1 VVGLVGR
8 VSIAPTLPRAA
19 LAALLFN
26 ATIWGLSWWPLREL
40 ARLGLNGLWA
50 TAIVFLIGSVSL
62 IAIWPGALTQLVR
75 SRPMWL
81 LALAAGLTNTC
92 FNWGM
97 TVGEVLRVVLLF
109 YLMPVWSMFFARWLT
124 GEPITTGA
132 ILRALLA
139 IAGAAAVLWRPGLG
153 LPWPAGLGDWLGVAG
168 GVSFAFLNV
177 WLRRMGETA
186 AAARALAMS
195 VGSAA
200 VPALVASVLATV
212 GLLETPPPLHVD
224 WMIGAA
230 ALAAVLLIANGALQ
244 YGAPRLPS
252 RVTAIVMLV
261 EVPVAAVSSVLIGGE
276 SLSPQL
282 IAGGALII
290 FASALAACSIRP
302 QRAPREHSGLS

>member
-1 VVGLVGR
+1 MVGR
-8 VSIAPTLPRAA
+8 VSLATALPRAA

-26 ATIWGLSWWPLREL
+26 ASIWGLSWWPLREL
-40 ARLGLNGLWA
+40 AGLGLNGLWA
-50 TAIVFLIGSVSL
+50 TAVVFLMGSLALV
-62 IAIWPGALTQLVR
+62 AIWPGALAQLAR

-124 GEPITTGA
+124 GEPVTMGA
-132 ILRALLA
+132 VLRALLA
-139 IAGAAAVLWRPGLG
+139 IAGAAAVLWRPEVG

-195 VGSAA
+195 VGSAT
-200 VPALVASVLATV
+200 VPALFAAVLATA
-212 GLLETPPPLHVD
+212 GLLEAPPPLRID
-224 WMIGAA
+224 WVVGAA
-230 ALAAVLLIANGALQ
+230 ALAAVLLVANGALQ

-276 SLSPQL
+276 ALSPQL
-282 IAGGALII
+282 IAGGALIVL
-290 FASALAACSIRP
+290 ASALAALSIRP
-302 QRAPREHSGLS
+302 KRAPREDSGLG

>member
-1 VVGLVGR
+1 M
-8 VSIAPTLPRAA
+8 SAASALPRAA

-40 ARLGLNGLWA
+40 AGLGLNGLWA
-50 TAIVFLIGSVSL
+50 TAVVFLIGSLTL
-62 IAIWPGALTQLVR
+62 IAIWPSALAQLAG

-81 LALAAGLTNTC
+81 LALAAGFTNAC

-109 YLMPVWSMFFARWLT
+109 YLMPVWSMLFARWLT
-124 GEPITTGA
+124 GEPITPGA

-139 IAGAAAVLWRPGLG
+139 IAGAATVLWRPGLG

-177 WLRRMGETA
+177 WLRRIGETA

-195 VGSAA
+195 AGSAA
-200 VPALVASVLATV
+200 VPAVCATALWAA
-212 GLLETPPPLHVD
+212 GLLEAPPPLHVD

-230 ALAAVLLIANGALQ
+230 MLACVLLVANGALQ

-261 EVPVAAVSSVLIGGE
+261 EVPVAAISSVLIGGE
-276 SLSPQL
+276 QLSMQL
-282 IAGGALII
+282 AVGGALIVL
-290 FASALAACSIRP
+290 ASALASLSGRS
-302 QRAPREHSGLS
+302 RRTPRGESGLG

>member
-1 VVGLVGR
+1 MVGR
-8 VSIAPTLPRAA
+8 VSLATALPRAA

-26 ATIWGLSWWPLREL
+26 ASIWGLSWWPLREL
-40 ARLGLNGLWA
+40 AGLGLNGLWA
-50 TAIVFLIGSVSL
+50 TAVVFLMGSLALV
-62 IAIWPGALTQLVR
+62 AIWPGALAQLAR

-124 GEPITTGA
+124 GEPVTMGA
-132 ILRALLA
+132 VLRALLA
-139 IAGAAAVLWRPGLG
+139 IAGAAAVLWRPGVG

-195 VGSAA
+195 VGSAT
-200 VPALVASVLATV
+200 VPALFAAVLATA
-212 GLLETPPPLHVD
+212 GLLEAPPPLRID
-224 WMIGAA
+224 WVVGAA
-230 ALAAVLLIANGALQ
+230 ALAAVLLVANGALQ

-276 SLSPQL
+276 ALSPQL
-282 IAGGALII
+282 IAGGALIVL
-290 FASALAACSIRP
+290 ASALAALSIRP
-302 QRAPREHSGLS
+302 KRAPREDSGLG